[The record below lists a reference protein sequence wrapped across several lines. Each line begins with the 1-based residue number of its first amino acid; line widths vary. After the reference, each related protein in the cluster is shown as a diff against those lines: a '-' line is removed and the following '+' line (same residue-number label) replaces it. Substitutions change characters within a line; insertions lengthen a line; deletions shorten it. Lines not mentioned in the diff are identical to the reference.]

1 MAKIGMPT
9 NGKVNVKSL
18 LLRTG
23 VFWSLILIFVLLSII
38 SDQFL
43 TVPNLLN
50 VCRQVVITSILGIG
64 GTFVIIGGGI
74 DLSVGSLLALTAA
87 YAAKIMVTTNNVFL
101 SILVAVLVGLALG
114 LFQGFII
121 TRFDVAPFAVTLG
134 GMSIFRG
141 MTLLFTNGIPIS
153 KLPVNFRWFG
163 SGNIGW
169 LPVPV
174 LFLAGTTLIG
184 YFVLNKTKLG
194 RYVYAIGS
202 NENTS
207 RLSGIDVKFYRLMT
221 YGISGLCC
229 AIAGIIL
236 TGRIN
241 SAHPYA
247 GQGYELNAIAAVVIG
262 GASLQGG
269 EGSVFGTIIGA
280 LIIGMIGNGLNLM
293 QINAFWQQVTIGL
306 VIIIAVIIDRMR
318 INMSEGNKNS
328 GRT

>member
-1 MAKIGMPT
+1 MAVNFFAG
-9 NGKVNVKSL
+9 GKVNIKSL
-18 LLRTG
+18 VLRTG
-23 VFWSLILIFVLLSII
+23 VVWSLIVIAVFLSLIT
-38 SDQFL
+38 DQFL
-43 TVPNLLN
+43 RIPNLLN
-50 VCRQVVITSILGIG
+50 VARQVVIMSILGIG

-87 YAAKIMVTTNNVFL
+87 YAAKIMTLTGNVAL
-101 SILVAVLVGLALG
+101 SAAAALLAGLVFGLV
-114 LFQGFII
+114 QGFII
-121 TRFDVAPFAVTLG
+121 TRFNVAPFAVTLG

-153 KLPVNFRWFG
+153 KLPANFRWFG
-163 SGNIGW
+163 SGTMGW

-174 LFLAGTTLIG
+174 LFLAAVIAAGWFILS
-184 YFVLNKTKLG
+184 KTKLG

-207 RLSGIDVKFYRLMT
+207 RLSGINVNFYRLVT

-229 AIAGIIL
+229 ALAGIIL

-262 GASLQGG
+262 GASLRGG
-269 EGSVFGTIIGA
+269 EGTIFGTIIGA
-280 LIIGMIGNGLNLM
+280 LIIGVIGNGLNLL
-293 QINAFWQQVTIGL
+293 QINAFWQQVTIGI
-306 VIIIAVIIDRMR
+306 VIIVAVVIDRMR
-318 INMSEGNKNS
+318 LNLSENS
-328 GRT
+328 VIGPG

>member
-1 MAKIGMPT
+1 M
-9 NGKVNVKSL
+9 V
-18 LLRTG
+18 
-23 VFWSLILIFVLLSII
+23 WSLIVIAVFLSLIT
-38 SDQFL
+38 DQFL
-43 TVPNLLN
+43 RIPNLLN
-50 VCRQVVITSILGIG
+50 VARQVVIMSILGIG

-87 YAAKIMVTTNNVFL
+87 YAAKIMTLTGNVAL
-101 SILVAVLVGLALG
+101 SAAAALLAGLVFGLV
-114 LFQGFII
+114 QGFII
-121 TRFDVAPFAVTLG
+121 TRFNVAPFAVTLG

-153 KLPVNFRWFG
+153 KLPANFRWFG
-163 SGNIGW
+163 SGTMGW

-174 LFLAGTTLIG
+174 LFLAAVIAAGWFILS
-184 YFVLNKTKLG
+184 KTKLG

-207 RLSGIDVKFYRLMT
+207 RLSGINVNFYRLVT

-229 AIAGIIL
+229 ALAGIIL

-262 GASLQGG
+262 GASLRGG
-269 EGSVFGTIIGA
+269 EGTIFGTIIGA
-280 LIIGMIGNGLNLM
+280 LIIGVIGNGLNLL
-293 QINAFWQQVTIGL
+293 QINAFWQQVTIGI
-306 VIIIAVIIDRMR
+306 VIIVAVVIDRMR
-318 INMSEGNKNS
+318 LNLSENS
-328 GRT
+328 VIGPG

>member
-1 MAKIGMPT
+1 MAVDFFEG
-9 NGKVNVKSL
+9 GKANVKSL
-18 LLRTG
+18 VLRTG
-23 VFWSLILIFVLLSII
+23 VVWSLIVIAIFLSLITDL
-38 SDQFL
+38 FL
-43 TVPNLLN
+43 RIPNLLN
-50 VCRQVVITSILGIG
+50 IARQVVIMSILGIG

-87 YAAKIMVTTNNVFL
+87 YAAKIMTLTGNVTLSVAAALLAGMVFG
-101 SILVAVLVGLALG
+101 LV
-114 LFQGFII
+114 QGFII
-121 TRFDVAPFAVTLG
+121 TRFNVAPFAVTLG

-163 SGNIGW
+163 SGTLGW

-174 LFLAGTTLIG
+174 LFLAAVIATGWFILS
-184 YFVLNKTKLG
+184 KTKLG
-194 RYVYAIGS
+194 RYIYAIGS

-207 RLSGIDVKFYRLMT
+207 RLSGINVKFYRLVT

-229 AIAGIIL
+229 ALAGIIL

-262 GASLQGG
+262 GASLRGG
-269 EGSVFGTIIGA
+269 EGTILGTIIGA
-280 LIIGMIGNGLNLM
+280 LIIGVIGNGLNLL

-306 VIIIAVIIDRMR
+306 VIIVAVVIDRMR
-318 INMSEGNKNS
+318 LNLSENS
-328 GRT
+328 VIGSG

>member
-1 MAKIGMPT
+1 MTLTGKIGSL
-9 NGKVNVKSL
+9 KKSDVKTL
-18 LLRTG
+18 LLKTG
-23 VFWSLILIFVLLSII
+23 VFWSLIFLIILLSFTT
-38 SDQFL
+38 DQFL
-43 TVPNLLN
+43 TIPNLLN

-74 DLSVGSLLALTAA
+74 DLSIGSLLALTAA
-87 YAAKIMVTTNNVFL
+87 YAAKIMILTNSVMF
-101 SILVAVLVGLALG
+101 SVLIAIIVGLLLG
-114 LFQGFII
+114 LFQGFLI
-121 TRFDVAPFAVTLG
+121 TKFNIAPFAVTLG

-153 KLPVNFRWFG
+153 KLPQNFRWFG
-163 SGNIGW
+163 SGMINW
-169 LPVPV
+169 FPVPV
-174 LFLAGTTLIG
+174 LFLLIITLIG
-184 YFVLNKTKLG
+184 HFVLSKTKIG

-207 RLSGIDVKFYRLMT
+207 RLSGINVKFYRLIT

-269 EGSVFGTIIGA
+269 EGTVFGTIIGA
-280 LIIGMIGNGLNLM
+280 LIIGVIGNGLNLL
-293 QINAFWQQVTIGL
+293 QINAFWQQITIGT
-306 VIIIAVIIDRMR
+306 VIIIAVIIDKIRVSMANDN
-318 INMSEGNKNS
+318 IIGN
-328 GRT
+328 R

>member
-1 MAKIGMPT
+1 MALAEKNWSLKRTDIKT
-9 NGKVNVKSL
+9 L

-23 VFWSLILIFVLLSII
+23 VFWTLILLVALLSFTT
-38 SDQFL
+38 DQFL

-87 YAAKIMVTTNNVFL
+87 YAAKVMFL
-101 SILVAVLVGLALG
+101 TDSVLLSVLVAIVVGLFLG
-114 LFQGFII
+114 LFQGFLI
-121 TRFDVAPFAVTLG
+121 TRFNIAPFAVTLG

-153 KLPVNFRWFG
+153 KLPHDFRWFG
-163 SGNIGW
+163 SGMISW
-169 LPVPV
+169 FPVPV
-174 LFLAGTTLIG
+174 LFLAIIALAGFFILS
-184 YFVLNKTKLG
+184 KTKIG

-207 RLSGIDVKFYRLMT
+207 RLSGINVKFYRLVT

-269 EGSVFGTIIGA
+269 KGTIFGTIIGA
-280 LIIGMIGNGLNLM
+280 LIIGVIGNGLNLL
-293 QINAFWQQVTIGL
+293 QINAFWQQVTIGA
-306 VIIIAVIIDRMR
+306 VIIIAVIIDKMR
-318 INMSEGNKNS
+318 VTITESNNLAGD
-328 GRT
+328 